1 MSHSHGHGADSNAE
15 PNLVPL
21 LDLVLQLVMFFMM
34 VAQFAVM
41 EQTDQAIKLPQASQA
56 QPIPEEGLG
65 PDVIFLG
72 ITKQGEVKVAGRP
85 PMSNEEEVVVFLKQA
100 HAAAEERGKK
110 ERRDIQPLVVIR
122 ADENADFA
130 QVYKVMRRCQEAGLL
145 KLQLRALQSSGS

>member
-1 MSHSHGHGADSNAE
+1 MSHTADSNAE

-41 EQTDQAIKLPQASQA
+41 EQSDQAIKLPQASQA
-56 QPIPEEGLG
+56 QPIPDEGLG

-72 ITKQGEVKVAGRP
+72 ITDQDEVKVTGRP
-85 PMSNEEEVVVFLKQA
+85 PMKTEEEVIVFLKQA
-100 HAAAEERGKK
+100 AAAALKRGTK
-110 ERRDIQPLVVIR
+110 EGKTIQPLVVIR
-122 ADENADFA
+122 ADKSADFA

-145 KLQLRALQSSGS
+145 KLQLRALQSGS

>member
-1 MSHSHGHGADSNAE
+1 MSHSADSNAE

-41 EQTDQAIKLPQASQA
+41 EQTDQAIKLPQAAQA
-56 QPIPEEGLG
+56 QPIPDEGLG

-72 ITKQGEVKVAGRP
+72 ITKQDEVKVSGRP
-85 PMSNEEEVVVFLKQA
+85 PMKTEDEVVQFLKQA
-100 HAAAEERGKK
+100 HAAAQERAKK
-110 ERRDIQPLVVIR
+110 EGKDVQTLVVIR
-122 ADENADFA
+122 ADGSADFA

-145 KLQLRALQSSGS
+145 KLQLRALQTSGS